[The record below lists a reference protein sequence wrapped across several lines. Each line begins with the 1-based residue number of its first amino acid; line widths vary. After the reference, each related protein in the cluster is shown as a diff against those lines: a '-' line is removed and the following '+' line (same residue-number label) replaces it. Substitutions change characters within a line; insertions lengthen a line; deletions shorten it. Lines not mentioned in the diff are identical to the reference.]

1 MNVTLLPHTPDH
13 LRALLAGPGD
23 YEARFG
29 VAVAEGLQ
37 EFLAGPDVS
46 ESFHEYLRK
55 SAGADPWRDGFG
67 VLLREENKVIGF
79 ASFNGP
85 PDAEGMVEISY
96 AIAPGCR
103 GRGYAT
109 EAARLLIE
117 RAMASGKVRTLFA
130 HTLPEKNASTRILE
144 KCGFQLGGEVMSQED
159 GLIWRWELPLADSE
173 AAHS

>member
-29 VAVAEGLQ
+29 VAVAEGVR
-37 EFLAGPDVS
+37 EFLAGTEVS
-46 ESFHEYLRK
+46 TTFRDYLREA
-55 SAGADPWRDGFG
+55 AGADPWRDGFG
-67 VLLREENKVIGF
+67 ILLDEEKRIVGL

-85 PDAEGMVEISY
+85 PDVAGVVEISY
-96 AIAPGCR
+96 AVVPEYA

-117 RAMASGKVRTLFA
+117 RAVASGKVRTLRA
-130 HTLPEKNASTRILE
+130 HTLPERNASTRILE
-144 KCGFQLGGEVMSQED
+144 KCGFQLGGEVMSEED
-159 GLIWRWELPLADSE
+159 GLIWRWELPAHSE
-173 AAHS
+173 AAHA